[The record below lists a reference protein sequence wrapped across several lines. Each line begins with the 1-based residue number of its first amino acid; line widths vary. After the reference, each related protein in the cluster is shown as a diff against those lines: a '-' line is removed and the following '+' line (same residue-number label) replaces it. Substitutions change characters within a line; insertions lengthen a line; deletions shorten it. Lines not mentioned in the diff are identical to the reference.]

1 MPVEFEHSGAG
12 PAIRHAVE
20 PQRVRLISMRALAPD
35 VFVADLGAV
44 LDDVNQGH
52 RVPTAQA
59 VILLQPIDD
68 DAGLD
73 VGLVVPFFLRQFDEL
88 VGRLACLCFNVV
100 EVCLE

>member
-1 MPVEFEHSGAG
+1 MGVERSGAG
-12 PAIRHAVE
+12 LAICYAVE
-20 PQRVRLISMRALAPD
+20 PQRVRLFSMRALAPD

-100 EVCLE
+100 EICLK